1 MYELTIVFETKG
13 QRFESVNG
21 ELNYKGIE
29 SFVDAIV
36 IADEFQ
42 SEHPTYKILCVNIY
56 KNTMTK
62 PVSEGVPDDAF

>member
-13 QRFESVNG
+13 LKFDTVNG
-21 ELNYKGIE
+21 ELNYKGIK
-29 SFVDAIV
+29 SFIDAIV

-42 SEHPTYKILCVNIY
+42 SAHSTYKMLCANIY
-56 KNTMTK
+56 KVPDK